1 MSLQLLTNVAA
12 GTVSKVLDVRS
23 VGTRMVP
30 FIIYGGGTT
39 ADPQT
44 AAIVVE
50 KAPTP
55 NGPFVNLGTINPPGG
70 QVLAD
75 EPIDYVR
82 VTVDAAEVSTH
93 ISAFVATS
101 R

>member
-1 MSLQLLTNVAA
+1 MALQLLNGVGA
-12 GTVSKVLDVRS
+12 GVQSKVLDVRS

-30 FIIYGGGTT
+30 FIIYGGGT
-39 ADPQT
+39 AANPQT
-44 AAIVVE
+44 APMVVE

-55 NGPFVNLGTINPPGG
+55 LGPFINLGTINPPGG

-82 VTVDAAEVSTH
+82 VTTDAAETGVVSAYVT
-93 ISAFVATS
+93 TS

>member
-1 MSLQLLTNVAA
+1 MALQLLNNVPA
-12 GTVSKVLDVRS
+12 GTVSRVLDIRS

-30 FIIYGGGTT
+30 FIIYGGGTV

-44 AAIVVE
+44 APMVVE

-55 NGPFVNLGTINPPGG
+55 SGPFINLGTINPPGG

-93 ISAFVATS
+93 ISAFVTTS

>member
-1 MSLQLLTNVAA
+1 MALQLLNGVGA
-12 GTVSKVLDVRS
+12 GVSRVLDIRS

-39 ADPQT
+39 ANPQT
-44 AAIVVE
+44 GVTTVE
-50 KAPTP
+50 KGPTP
-55 NGPFVNLGTINPPGG
+55 QGPWVNLGSINPPGG

-82 VTVDAAEVSTH
+82 VTTDAAETGVVSVYVT
-93 ISAFVATS
+93 TS